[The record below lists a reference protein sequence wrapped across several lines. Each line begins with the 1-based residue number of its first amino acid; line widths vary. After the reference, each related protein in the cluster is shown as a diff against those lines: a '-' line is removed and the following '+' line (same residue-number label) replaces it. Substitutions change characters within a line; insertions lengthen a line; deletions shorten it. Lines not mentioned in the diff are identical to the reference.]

1 VRTRRLTVIGLALAA
16 TVVRADPAPPVVVA
30 LVFDTSGS
38 LRETDVEA
46 ARELS
51 TGLLKALP
59 AGSQAA
65 VLAFADQSQLLLP
78 RTADLAAIEA
88 AVSSLRPTGRTTAL
102 YDALYDASRY
112 LRDAPASRR
121 AVVLLTDGLDEG
133 SALSVEDGLKVAQET
148 HIPVFC
154 VGVGKVQERVMRRV
168 AKLTSGEYVP
178 IGETTGGSLA
188 ARILATSEA
197 IASEEKTG
205 RKSSPAADVPAAPDS
220 KPAATV
226 PTEAPSSALSPSTL
240 LAGFLLALAAALAA
254 TVLVVRSRRANAV
267 AAAPAPP
274 PSQPRTAPRR
284 DDTAAAEVPAT
295 VFARMNL
302 GEETVERTLYLRER
316 PVLEITAGPGRGRV
330 FPLSADSATSM
341 GRARANDIA
350 LEDEAVSGQHCRVRP
365 EEGGFVLHDLGSTN
379 GTRVNERRVS
389 RHGLQD
395 GDVIRIGDTS
405 LRFKL
410 SQSR

>member
-1 VRTRRLTVIGLALAA
+1 MKVCRLPLIGLALLA
-16 TVVRADPAPPVVVA
+16 TPVGAEPPPPVVVA

-38 LRETDVEA
+38 LRPADVEA

-59 AGSQAA
+59 PGSQAA

-78 RTADLAAIEA
+78 RTADLAAIET

-112 LRDAPASRR
+112 LRDAEASQR

-154 VGVGKVQERVMRRV
+154 VGVGKVQERVLRRV

-178 IGETTGGSLA
+178 IAETTGGSLA
-188 ARILATSEA
+188 ARILDVTKATAAETAAVSKPKGA
-197 IASEEKTG
+197 LAG
-205 RKSSPAADVPAAPDS
+205 PAA
-220 KPAATV
+220 
-226 PTEAPSSALSPSTL
+226 APSPVAAQPETPAPARSSSTL
-240 LAGFLLALAAALAA
+240 LAGALLVLAAALAG
-254 TVLVVRSRRANAV
+254 TVLFARARRSAAV
-267 AAAPAPP
+267 AAPLPLPP
-274 PSQPRTAPRR
+274 PSAPRTAPRE
-284 DDTAAAEVPAT
+284 DETVAADVPAT

-302 GEETVERTLYLRER
+302 GEEAVERTLFLRER

-330 FPLSADSATSM
+330 FPLSPESATSL

-395 GDVIRIGDTS
+395 GDVIRVGDTS

-410 SQSR
+410 TQGR

>member
-1 VRTRRLTVIGLALAA
+1 MRPRFLLGLALLATAA
-16 TVVRADPAPPVVVA
+16 RAEPPPPFVVA

-38 LRETDVEA
+38 LKPADVES
-46 ARELS
+46 ARALA

-59 AGSQAA
+59 EGSQAA
-65 VLAFADQSQLLLP
+65 VLTFAEQSQVLLP
-78 RTADLAAIEA
+78 RTADLGTIES
-88 AVSSLRPTGRTTAL
+88 AVSSLRPTGRTTSL

-112 LRDAPASRR
+112 LRDAPATRR
-121 AVVLLTDGLDEG
+121 AAVLLTDGLDEG

-154 VGVGKVQERVMRRV
+154 VGMGKVQERVLRRV

-178 IGETTGGSLA
+178 IAETTGGSLA
-188 ARILATSEA
+188 QRMMAVTESLAAEA
-197 IASEEKTG
+197 APVTAAPG
-205 RKSSPAADVPAAPDS
+205 PPAGPTAASPAPSALAAPS
-220 KPAATV
+220 PG
-226 PTEAPSSALSPSTL
+226 PSPRAPVL
-240 LAGFLLALAAALAA
+240 LAGLLLALA
-254 TVLVVRSRRANAV
+254 VLFAV
-267 AAAPAPP
+267 AVAFVRTRRPAPSVAPARSP
-274 PSQPRTAPRR
+274 APTRPAAGK
-284 DDTAAAEVPAT
+284 DDETAAADVPAT
-295 VFARMNL
+295 VFARMSL
-302 GEETVERTLYLRER
+302 GDETVERTLFLRER
-316 PVLEITAGPGRGRV
+316 PVLEVTAGPGKGRV
-330 FPLSADSATSM
+330 FPLSSESATSV

-350 LEDEAVSGQHCRVRP
+350 LEDEAVSGQHFRVRP

-410 SQSR
+410 AQGR